1 MRCKFDSTKNPAH
14 RNKRQGGAGT
24 HNKNAHSPGWLGLT
38 SLMSGCLSFS
48 NLFAEKSLQ
57 RQIHFL
63 LILNHIMH
71 ELLLLQVAV
80 GGHQGAA
87 AVVLVH
93 LAVAEHVAAL
103 QQLADQL
110 DAALIVGGQIVAIR
124 EMEGIDVVFGRR
136 IAAVDN
142 LQCFL
147 IRRGADR
154 PPALPRVKK
163 SCSLTSLASV

>member
-1 MRCKFDSTKNPAH
+1 MLR
-14 RNKRQGGAGT
+14 
-24 HNKNAHSPGWLGLT
+24 L
-38 SLMSGCLSFS
+38 
-48 NLFAEKSLQ
+48 LFPFCRKSLQ
-57 RQIHFL
+57 RLIHFL

-80 GGHQGAA
+80 GGHQSAA

-93 LAVAEHVAAL
+93 LTVAEHIAAL

-110 DAALIVGGQIVAIR
+110 DTALIVGGQIISIR
-124 EMEGIDVVFGRR
+124 EMEGIDVVLGRR

-142 LQCFL
+142 LQGFL
-147 IRRGADR
+147 VRRGADC
-154 PPALPRVKK
+154 PPLSPRVKK